1 LLYAYEF
8 AKFQVMKKKYS
19 YKTPSYMR
27 KSVMGR
33 TSSKDKTV
41 NLDDIFLVNWQ
52 VALQGKRSFYL
63 RDSVVHCLLVNYSK
77 KGNHSFAYDYRS
89 GTVHKS
95 KVFGYFPSMTVD
107 EARLKAQEI
116 QKRCIEEGLEYD
128 ELFEVHRFPSVVYF
142 LQSDNMIKIGKS
154 NDIWVRMRDLVG
166 SQEGVHLL
174 GMREQT
180 KCINESKL
188 HHVYGAFRQKGNE
201 YFSRNPFLIEFIY
214 KWCVARASDGE
225 ITKLL
230 TRHKDEIYHR

>member
-1 LLYAYEF
+1 
-8 AKFQVMKKKYS
+8 MKDKYT
-19 YKTPSYMR
+19 YKTPKYM
-27 KSVMGR
+27 KKPETGR
-33 TSSKDKTV
+33 TASINKKE
-41 NLDDIFLVNWQ
+41 NLSDVFLVNWQ

-63 RDSVVHCLLVNYSK
+63 RDTVINCLLVNYSK

-128 ELFEVHRFPSVVYF
+128 QLFEVHRFPSVVYF

-154 NDIWVRMRDLVG
+154 NDIWTRMRDLVG

-180 KCINESKL
+180 EFVNESKL

-214 KWCVARASDGE
+214 RWCVSRSADSE
-225 ITKLL
+225 IKKLME
-230 TRHKDEIYHR
+230 RHKNEIYHR